1 MLRALTVM
9 AVIGLVAPGASFG
22 QEEITSPA
30 GAKIWVGHHREFEEY
45 LRTAPIEKVEDV
57 GEGVTKP
64 RRAFFAPGGL
74 AETAIV
80 KKLPPKA
87 RQGYWESYKSE
98 IAAYELDR
106 LLELD
111 MVPVTVERR
120 VEGDLA
126 SAQLWLNG
134 CRLLREAATEVPRH
148 PRQWARQVCRQR
160 IFDALSANIDRNAGN
175 LLIDSEWNLILIDH
189 SRAFAKN
196 EMPFLDD
203 IIQTDRQLFAAL
215 KALEE
220 ATLVETLRPWL
231 FGDGSVEDILERRD
245 RIVERLEQLI
255 ATRGETA
262 VFPFD
267 LD

>member
-1 MLRALTVM
+1 MWRSPTVM
-9 AVIGLVAPGASFG
+9 AVFSLVVISATSA
-22 QEEITSPA
+22 QEEIASPT
-30 GAKIWVGHHREFEEY
+30 GAKVWVGRHGEFEEY

-57 GEGVTKP
+57 GEGVTRP

-74 AETAIV
+74 AGAAIV
-80 KKLPPKA
+80 KRLPPKA

-120 VEGDLA
+120 VEGDLV

-134 CRLLREAATEVPRH
+134 CRLLRDAAAEVPRH

-196 EMPFLDD
+196 DMPFLDD
-203 IIQTDRQLFAAL
+203 IIQTDRQLFAAM
-215 KALEE
+215 KALDE
-220 ATLVETLRPWL
+220 ATLVEKLRPWL
-231 FGDGSVEDILERRD
+231 FGDGSVRDLLERRD

-255 ATRGETA
+255 AKRGEAA

-267 LD
+267 LN